1 MEIPI
6 SNAEFISAIFP
17 EDANVAVCSKQGDPN
32 EGGWSARIF
41 NENSVLDNNSNNYV
55 NCSSFQLEEDGV
67 FNVQIKNFQALYFI
81 SFDDV
86 GTKVSFDLFNDFQFS
101 WLIETSP
108 SNFQAGI
115 ILNNP
120 ITDFAVANSFVK
132 SIVDAGYSDNGAR
145 GASRWARLPF
155 AINGKNKHLD
165 EEGNPFECKLTQWHP
180 EVRYSMEEIVE
191 GLKLTTKPTDLPAAN
206 KTQPDANK
214 IADKCQQI
222 GAFRDNRGADQSEPL
237 WRDCLGITAYCLNG
251 EQISQEWSSG
261 YDGYRE
267 SDTAK
272 KIEHRLKAKPTTC
285 KQFQQS
291 NPDGCKGCT
300 QNRHSP
306 ISLDHESDEKAIKSI
321 PIEKFPSK
329 SRSGVSIPATI
340 ENVAYM
346 LAFYGILV
354 KYNVIS
360 KKQIVHIP
368 KLISTVDNADS
379 VAMTHIISLANLN
392 QIPVGQVAEFVLAIA
407 DRHQVNPVADWIN
420 SKLWD
425 GVDRLPEFYN
435 TLETEVH
442 FPKHLKETLMFRWAL
457 SSVAAALKPSGFKC
471 RGILTLQGAQSMG
484 KTSWVSSLVP
494 DAILCEQVVKVDHA
508 IDPSDK
514 DSKLTAL
521 SHWIVEMG
529 ELESSFKK
537 DIDRLKGFITA
548 DMDKIRRP
556 YARANSEYPR
566 KTVFVATVNGTNF
579 LVDPTGNTRF
589 WTLPLVGLNYN
600 HGIDMQQVF
609 AQLAADYDKGE
620 QWWLTRE
627 EEIELE
633 KHNNANHR
641 AITVV
646 RELILNEFDPQCTAP
661 KAITATELLLA
672 IDIKNPSNPQA
683 KECAAV
689 LRELLGE
696 SKRIRGINKWYFP
709 FKDKGSITFEGVGR

>member
-1 MEIPI
+1 
-6 SNAEFISAIFP
+6 
-17 EDANVAVCSKQGDPN
+17 
-32 EGGWSARIF
+32 
-41 NENSVLDNNSNNYV
+41 
-55 NCSSFQLEEDGV
+55 
-67 FNVQIKNFQALYFI
+67 
-81 SFDDV
+81 
-86 GTKVSFDLFNDFQFS
+86 
-101 WLIETSP
+101 
-108 SNFQAGI
+108 
-115 ILNNP
+115 
-120 ITDFAVANSFVK
+120 
-132 SIVDAGYSDNGAR
+132 
-145 GASRWARLPF
+145 
-155 AINGKNKHLD
+155 
-165 EEGNPFECKLTQWHP
+165 
-180 EVRYSMEEIVE
+180 
-191 GLKLTTKPTDLPAAN
+191 
-206 KTQPDANK
+206 
-214 IADKCQQI
+214 
-222 GAFRDNRGADQSEPL
+222 
-237 WRDCLGITAYCLNG
+237 
-251 EQISQEWSSG
+251 
-261 YDGYRE
+261 
-267 SDTAK
+267 
-272 KIEHRLKAKPTTC
+272 
-285 KQFQQS
+285 
-291 NPDGCKGCT
+291 
-300 QNRHSP
+300 
-306 ISLDHESDEKAIKSI
+306 
-321 PIEKFPSK
+321 
-329 SRSGVSIPATI
+329 
-340 ENVAYM
+340 
-346 LAFYGILV
+346 
-354 KYNVIS
+354 
-360 KKQIVHIP
+360 
-368 KLISTVDNADS
+368 
-379 VAMTHIISLANLN
+379 
-392 QIPVGQVAEFVLAIA
+392 
-407 DRHQVNPVADWIN
+407 
-420 SKLWD
+420 
-425 GVDRLPEFYN
+425 
-435 TLETEVH
+435 
-442 FPKHLKETLMFRWAL
+442 
-457 SSVAAALKPSGFKC
+457 
-471 RGILTLQGAQSMG
+471 MG

>member
-1 MEIPI
+1 M
-6 SNAEFISAIFP
+6 
-17 EDANVAVCSKQGDPN
+17 
-32 EGGWSARIF
+32 
-41 NENSVLDNNSNNYV
+41 
-55 NCSSFQLEEDGV
+55 
-67 FNVQIKNFQALYFI
+67 
-81 SFDDV
+81 
-86 GTKVSFDLFNDFQFS
+86 
-101 WLIETSP
+101 
-108 SNFQAGI
+108 
-115 ILNNP
+115 
-120 ITDFAVANSFVK
+120 
-132 SIVDAGYSDNGAR
+132 
-145 GASRWARLPF
+145 PF
-155 AINGKNKHLD
+155 AINGKGKHLD
-165 EEGNPFECKLTQWHP
+165 EDGNPSQCKLVEWNP
-180 EVRYSMEEIVE
+180 DLRYTYDELM
-191 GLKLTTKPTDLPAAN
+191 LLTSNQQTDLSSAN
-206 KTQPDANK
+206 AWRPDANK
-214 IADKCQQI
+214 IADKCSQI
-222 GAFRDNRGADQSEPL
+222 GAFPDNRGADQSEPL
-237 WRDCLGITAYCLNG
+237 WRDCIGITAYCLNG
-251 EQISQEWSSG
+251 EQISQERSSG

-306 ISLDHESDEKAIKSI
+306 ISLDHERDGKAIQAIS
-321 PIEKFPSK
+321 IEKFPSK
-329 SRSGVSIPATI
+329 SCSGGAIPATI
-340 ENVAYM
+340 ENVAY
-346 LAFYGILV
+346 LLSYYGILV
-354 KYNVIS
+354 QYNVIT
-360 KKQIVHIP
+360 KKLIVHIP
-368 KLISTVDNADS
+368 KLISTVDNADN

-392 QIPVGQVAEFVLAIA
+392 QISVGQVADFVLAIA

-442 FPKHLKETLMFRWAL
+442 FPKKLKETLMFRWAL
-457 SSVAAALKPSGFKC
+457 SSVAAAVKPSGFKC
-471 RGILTLQGAQSMG
+471 RRILTLQGAQSMG

-521 SHWIVEMG
+521 SQWIVETG

-609 AQLAADYDKGE
+609 EQLAADYDKGE

-641 AITVV
+641 SVSVV
-646 RELILNEFDPQCTAP
+646 RELIINEFDELGTTS
-661 KAITATELLLA
+661 KTITATELL
-672 IDIKNPSNPQA
+672 IDIGIQNPSNSQA

-689 LRELLGE
+689 LRELLGA
-696 SKRIRGINKWYFP
+696 SKRIRGSNKWCF
-709 FKDKGSITFEGVGR
+709 TFNDGGMNED